1 MRIEVPVPSLV
12 VLAGPSGAGKTTFA
26 ARHFG
31 PTEVVS
37 SDRCRALVAD
47 DEADQRAT
55 RYAFALLHRI
65 VAARLALGRMTV
77 VDATNVQRSAR
88 RGLIKHATVHGAPAV
103 AIVLD
108 MPEELCHERNRSR
121 PARGFGPDVV
131 QRQRAQLHESL
142 GGLEDE
148 GFAAVWTLTSVAA
161 VDDVEVARVPTVVEA
176 RA

>member
-1 MRIEVPVPSLV
+1 MRIEVPDPSLV

-31 PTEVVS
+31 STEVVS
-37 SDRCRALVAD
+37 SDACRALVAD

-55 RYAFALLHRI
+55 RHAFALLHRI
-65 VAARLALGRMTV
+65 VAARLALGSLTV

-88 RGLIKHATVHGAPAV
+88 RGLLKHAATHNVAAV

-108 MPEELCHERNRSR
+108 MPEELCHERNRLR

-131 QRQRAQLHESL
+131 QRQRAQLHASQA
-142 GGLEDE
+142 GLKDE
-148 GFAAVWTLTSVAA
+148 GFAAVWTLSSAAEVDGVA
-161 VDDVEVARVPTVVEA
+161 VARVPAGVEA
-176 RA
+176 PA